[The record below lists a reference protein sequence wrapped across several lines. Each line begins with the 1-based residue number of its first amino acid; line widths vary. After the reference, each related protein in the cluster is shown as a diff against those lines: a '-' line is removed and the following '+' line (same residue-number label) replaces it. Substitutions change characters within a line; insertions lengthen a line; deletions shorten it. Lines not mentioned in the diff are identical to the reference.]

1 VPKTFVFDHLNFLS
15 GSTELTP
22 DSDKTVSD
30 LAQILKAY
38 PNAQVQLTGHTDNT
52 RSPQINQALSLNR
65 ANTIKGMLVNDGIAQ
80 NRISTQGFGQDRPVA
95 SNDTDQGR
103 AENRRLEL
111 TVTRK

>member
-1 VPKTFVFDHLNFLS
+1 M
-15 GSTELTP
+15 
-22 DSDKTVSD
+22 SD

-52 RSPQINQALSLNR
+52 RSPQVNQAFSLNR
-65 ANTIKGMLVNDGIAQ
+65 ANTIKNMLVNDGLAQ
-80 NRISTQGFGQDRPVA
+80 NRISTQGFGQDQPVA

-111 TVTRK
+111 TVTQK